1 MCGGFYDIIV
11 IFDFEVF
18 WGVYSLYV
26 TPLRLFVVPEVLLSQ
41 EIPSEEVRMV
51 PSQPTVTKSPF
62 PYVILPLSSFDVP
75 ESLKV
80 HVTPSE
86 EVRVVVD
93 FSVVV
98 VLVVVEL
105 SEDELSVDVVVV
117 VVDVDTV

>member
-1 MCGGFYDIIV
+1 
-11 IFDFEVF
+11 
-18 WGVYSLYV
+18 
-26 TPLRLFVVPEVLLSQ
+26 
-41 EIPSEEVRMV
+41 MV

-93 FSVVV
+93 FSVVIV
-98 VLVVVEL
+98 GVEL
-105 SEDELSVDVVVV
+105 SEVEVEDEDIE
-117 VVDVDTV
+117 

>member
-1 MCGGFYDIIV
+1 M
-11 IFDFEVF
+11 IF
-18 WGVYSLYV
+18 
-26 TPLRLFVVPEVLLSQ
+26 
-41 EIPSEEVRMV
+41 
-51 PSQPTVTKSPF
+51 
-62 PYVILPLSSFDVP
+62 PLSSFDVP

-117 VVDVDTV
+117 VDVDVDTV

>member
-1 MCGGFYDIIV
+1 M
-11 IFDFEVF
+11 
-18 WGVYSLYV
+18 L
-26 TPLRLFVVPEVLLSQ
+26 EVLLSQ
-41 EIPSEEVRMV
+41 EIPSEEVRRV

-93 FSVVV
+93 FSVVIV
-98 VLVVVEL
+98 GVEL
-105 SEDELSVDVVVV
+105 SEVEVEDEDIE
-117 VVDVDTV
+117 

>member
-1 MCGGFYDIIV
+1 MYV
-11 IFDFEVF
+11 I
-18 WGVYSLYV
+18 
-26 TPLRLFVVPEVLLSQ
+26 PLRVFEVPEVLLSQ

-98 VLVVVEL
+98 VVLVVVEL
-105 SEDELSVDVVVV
+105 SEDVVV
-117 VVDVDTV
+117 VVDVDVDTV

>member
-1 MCGGFYDIIV
+1 M
-11 IFDFEVF
+11 
-18 WGVYSLYV
+18 
-26 TPLRLFVVPEVLLSQ
+26 FVVPEVLLSQ
-41 EIPSEEVRMV
+41 EIPSEEVRRV

-93 FSVVV
+93 FSVVIV
-98 VLVVVEL
+98 GVEL
-105 SEDELSVDVVVV
+105 SEVEVEDEDIE
-117 VVDVDTV
+117 

>member
-1 MCGGFYDIIV
+1 
-11 IFDFEVF
+11 
-18 WGVYSLYV
+18 
-26 TPLRLFVVPEVLLSQ
+26 
-41 EIPSEEVRMV
+41 MV

-98 VLVVVEL
+98 VVLVVVEL
-105 SEDELSVDVVVV
+105 SEDELSEDVVVV
-117 VVDVDTV
+117 EDVDVDTV

>member
-1 MCGGFYDIIV
+1 
-11 IFDFEVF
+11 
-18 WGVYSLYV
+18 
-26 TPLRLFVVPEVLLSQ
+26 
-41 EIPSEEVRMV
+41 MV

-93 FSVVV
+93 FTVVIV
-98 VLVVVEL
+98 GVEL
-105 SEDELSVDVVVV
+105 SEVEVEDEDIE
-117 VVDVDTV
+117 

>member
-1 MCGGFYDIIV
+1 
-11 IFDFEVF
+11 
-18 WGVYSLYV
+18 
-26 TPLRLFVVPEVLLSQ
+26 
-41 EIPSEEVRMV
+41 MV

-117 VVDVDTV
+117 VVVDVDTV

>member
-1 MCGGFYDIIV
+1 MIY
-11 IFDFEVF
+11 
-18 WGVYSLYV
+18 
-26 TPLRLFVVPEVLLSQ
+26 
-41 EIPSEEVRMV
+41 
-51 PSQPTVTKSPF
+51 
-62 PYVILPLSSFDVP
+62 PLSSFDVP

-105 SEDELSVDVVVV
+105 SEDELSEDVVVV
-117 VVDVDTV
+117 EDVDVDTV